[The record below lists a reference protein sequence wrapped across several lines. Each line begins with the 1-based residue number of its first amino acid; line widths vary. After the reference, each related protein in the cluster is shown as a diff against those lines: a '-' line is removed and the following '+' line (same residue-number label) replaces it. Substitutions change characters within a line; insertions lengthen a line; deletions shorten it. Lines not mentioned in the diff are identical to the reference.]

1 MQPFATIERGFGR
14 RLVNSKKK
22 KIMNDAVLD
31 DKFYKVVVDFC
42 GRKNRPQKMATDLT
56 ASKIYPGCVT
66 QKFPAQICG

>member
-1 MQPFATIERGFGR
+1 
-14 RLVNSKKK
+14 
-22 KIMNDAVLD
+22 MNDAVLD
-31 DKFYKVVVDFC
+31 DEFYKVVVDFC